1 MNTNGMMMN
10 HRSMKLSSSNE
21 GFELT
26 RMEVSCL
33 RLTANGLRPSEICD
47 ALDTTKADVE
57 IHLSSAE
64 QKLGARNRLH
74 AVGIAVSQGLIGIDG
89 K

>member
-1 MNTNGMMMN
+1 MNQ
-10 HRSMKLSSSNE
+10 RSMKLSSGSE

-26 RMEVSCL
+26 RIEISCL
-33 RLTANGLRPSEICD
+33 RLTANGWRPSEIGD
-47 ALDTTKADVE
+47 SLNTTKADVE
-57 IHLSSAE
+57 IHLTSAE
-64 QKLGARNRLH
+64 HKLGARNRLH